1 MPQILL
7 EYSQNVDQIPFADL
21 FLDLHRCLAE
31 VAGISIENC
40 KSRAICH
47 EQVLVGRGE
56 AADAFVHLSI
66 GLYAGRSPELKQE
79 IGQRALALLQRYLAP
94 SLTRLAVQITVEL
107 REFQQADYFK
117 LSTTL

>member
-1 MPQILL
+1 MPQIML
-7 EYSQNVDQIPFADL
+7 EYSQNIGQVPFADL

-31 VAGISIENC
+31 VAGIPIENC
-40 KSRAICH
+40 KSRAICY
-47 EQVLVGRGE
+47 EQVVIGRGE
-56 AADAFVHLSI
+56 AANAFAHLSI

-94 SLTRLAVQITVEL
+94 IPATLALQIAVEL
-107 REFQQADYFK
+107 REFQRTDYFR